1 MVKLLSESAPAKIN
15 LFLRVVGRRPDGY
28 HELDSVFLPVSLSDR
43 VTLAIRPDA
52 PSRVSIRCDDA
63 ALPTDDR
70 NLAVRAANAFMAG
83 FGIEMDIAIELR
95 KRIPMGAGLGGGSS
109 DAGAVLRMLAALCR
123 IDDSTRLAEIAVRLG
138 ADVPFFLNPMPAR
151 VGGIGE
157 QLTPLPSL
165 PDLSFVIAVPPL
177 ETPTAAVYRALR
189 PEDWSGP
196 ASEEDIRAII
206 EGGIEPRL
214 LVNDLAKPAMAQ
226 WPAIASLKAIL
237 EEAGAYGAAMTGSGC
252 GVFGIFDSLSR
263 AETAANEVR
272 RRAPD
277 SRVYAV
283 STTNPQDQVN
293 RLRM

>member
-1 MVKLLSESAPAKIN
+1 MVKLLGENAPAKIN

-28 HELDSVFLPVSLSDR
+28 HELDSVFLPVSLCDR
-43 VTLAIRPDA
+43 VTIAIRPGV
-52 PSRVSIRCDDA
+52 SGRVSIRCDDA

-123 IDDSTRLAEIAVRLG
+123 IDDSARLAEIAVRLG

-157 QLTPLPSL
+157 QITPLPSL

-177 ETPTAAVYRALR
+177 EAPTAAVYRALL

-196 ASEEDIRAII
+196 ASNEDMCAII
-206 EGGIEPRL
+206 EGRTEPRL
-214 LVNDLAKPAMAQ
+214 LVNDLAKPAMAR
-226 WPAIASLKAIL
+226 WPAIASLKAMV
-237 EEAGAYGAAMTGSGC
+237 EDAGARGAAMTGSGC

-263 AETAANEVR
+263 AEAAAVEVR
-272 RRAPD
+272 LRAPD
-277 SRVYAV
+277 SRVYAI
-283 STTNPQDQVN
+283 SNY
-293 RLRM
+293 R